1 MVEFQGQPVEKMVLP
16 QAQYNRLISH
26 CLRKLEEDYLEDE
39 APERKA
45 YGLLG
50 GRLDNTRL
58 KIESVALLKR
68 NVRAVQPHKAYM
80 DELLGR
86 FAMPSETPLHRRGW
100 VADPLESRN
109 ILLDFSRDGLE
120 LVGTYHMHRVGWE
133 NDPIRDT
140 PTELDT
146 ILAEGSEVFQVIVST
161 VDPEKPIVRAFY
173 EGIPD
178 QEIPI
183 NLV

>member
-1 MVEFQGQPVEKMVLP
+1 MVEFQGLPVDKMVLP
-16 QAQYNRLISH
+16 RAQYKTLIRH
-26 CLRKLEEDYLEDE
+26 CLRKLDEDYLEGE

-50 GRLDNTRL
+50 GRLEKTTIS
-58 KIESVALLKR
+58 IESVASLKL
-68 NVRAVQPHKAYM
+68 NVRAMQPHKAYM
-80 DELLGR
+80 DEFLGR
-86 FAMPSETPLHRRGW
+86 YALPSETPLDRRGW

-109 ILLDFSRDGLE
+109 ILLDFGREGLE

-133 NDPIRDT
+133 NDPLRDT

-146 ILAEGSEVFQVIVST
+146 ILAEGSEVFQIIIST
-161 VDPEKPIVRAFY
+161 VDPGKPIVRAFY
-173 EGIPD
+173 EGMPE

-183 NLV
+183 TIG